1 MQEDPYKL
9 AVLAKDPH
17 KVCITAAD
25 FFFVDQ
31 QLSIVT
37 CDEEGA
43 VRMYEYD
50 PHSKFVYLHLAPA
63 RPSFAPP
70 EGPES
75 NNGQNLLCRTEFHS
89 QSEYRS
95 STTIARRM
103 KGEDMVAPQA
113 KLICGAFRI
122 RSFPTT
128 NHPDVV
134 PQGTLM
140 GH

>member
-50 PHSKFVYLHLAPA
+50 PHSKRESYITYLRAPLI
-63 RPSFAPP
+63 RVLPP
-70 EGPES
+70 AGPES
-75 NNGQNLLCRTEFHS
+75 NNGQNLLCRTEFHG

-95 STTIARRM
+95 SVAIARRM

-113 KLICGAFRI
+113 KLICGTFR
-122 RSFPTT
+122 SC
-128 NHPDVV
+128 VYA
-134 PQGTLM
+134 
-140 GH
+140 

>member
-9 AVLAKDPH
+9 AVLAKDPR

-63 RPSFAPP
+63 CSFASP

-122 RSFPTT
+122 RSFPIT